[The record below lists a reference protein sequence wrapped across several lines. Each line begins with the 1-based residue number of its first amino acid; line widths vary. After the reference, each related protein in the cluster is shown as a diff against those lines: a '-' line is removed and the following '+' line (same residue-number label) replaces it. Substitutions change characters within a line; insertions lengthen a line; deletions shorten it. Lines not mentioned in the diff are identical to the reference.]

1 MTTDPDKQALATFP
15 APSVP
20 SMNSVGS
27 YISNFI
33 FEIPD
38 NQRGYS
44 WTKSHWQDLWYDIM
58 DISYGKKHYIATS
71 IVTGTSYQ
79 MQSKNIPHVRT
90 ILSLIDGQQRMT
102 TIMLLL
108 RATLHHID
116 EVQSTH
122 ILNQRIKSL
131 LVFQGRNTNDERT
144 ILINSNSV
152 FQKCFESIILTG
164 TFATPQTRS
173 ENNMLESI
181 TYYKNLI
188 EGRIANL
195 NIPEKIDYL
204 EDLTDRVQNRLV
216 MSLVDLTP
224 ELEPALVFE
233 SINNRGLT
241 LSNLD
246 RVKNMLM
253 LIESRMNQRST
264 KYLQMGNTS
273 AIAYGCSA
281 PIDNNSEIERIFNQ
295 GNPCFSAKQSFDKLE
310 QSINDGEA
318 VHIVQ
323 SYLQELNDAYFA
335 VKKGIKFDSIW
346 FDTISKLDEYGLT
359 SIADEDRM
367 LANYWCMLTAG
378 GYPTDSS
385 IYNPINKEFW
395 ILTKEESSEKEI
407 LVRNFAKGILDCCEA
422 YCEFFVDEDNPRF
435 GAFEKFNATIS
446 ANEREAMK
454 IHLKDFRAV
463 GYDTMMSSFSIATYL
478 KINSKD
484 DYIRYLKNLEKC
496 IFRVYRIADKR
507 QNDYLPSHGNEAK
520 RLYNGEIG
528 TLTPGQ
534 YAMNYLC
541 TFTIQHCSLTKMKN
555 ILLNQRDMYGWQKS
569 SVAKYFLYMYERA
582 IMPAAAPALS
592 YGDYSIR
599 VNIEHILPQ
608 TPSTPYWT
616 NKNKIGKGRPEP
628 RFTNQEL
635 DEDYP
640 ECLIHNLGN
649 LVLSQHDFNSAY
661 GNAGYN
667 VKKQRYLRNN
677 DLLRVREIANNY
689 PEWRN
694 ISVLHRQRKM
704 IAFAVI
710 DDGSGNGRWK
720 LDCEA
725 DVAPESSLNPESDQ
739 LISETHIEEGEDSVR
754 HEDLSEITW
763 TPPQEHLLHNFAPAV
778 DKMDCLVYGSNR
790 PGYKTNNN
798 EEVPL
803 EITKNWI
810 NFMQGNEITRVICL
824 LNDEQKI
831 FYKNKEGK
839 SLIELYKENFSE
851 VINPEVK
858 DYSPPTEEQIF
869 NEIIPFLESG
879 EEKGEKTL
887 IHCSMGKG
895 RTGFVLHAWNCYKG
909 DAKSDDRNYLLGTR
923 DPWES
928 GALDFCDKI
937 FKKCEEVNNE
947 EE

>member
-1 MTTDPDKQALATFP
+1 MTVDRDKQVLTRFP
-15 APSVP
+15 APQLP
-20 SMNSVGS
+20 SMTTVGL
-27 YISNFI
+27 YISNYI

-44 WTKSHWQDLWYDIM
+44 WTKTHWQALWYDIM
-58 DISYGKKHYIATS
+58 DISDGKNHYIATS
-71 IVTGTSYQ
+71 IVTGTPYQ
-79 MQSKNIPHVRT
+79 MQSIPIPHNRG

-108 RATLHHID
+108 RAILHHID

-131 LVFQGRNTNDERT
+131 LVFQGRNTNDQRT
-144 ILINSNSV
+144 ILINRNSV
-152 FQKCFESIILTG
+152 FQQCFQSIILTG
-164 TFATPQTRS
+164 TFATPQSRA
-173 ENNMLESI
+173 ENNMLEAF

-195 NIPEKIDYL
+195 SNPEQINYL
-204 EDLTDRVQNRLV
+204 IDLTDRVQNRLV
-216 MSLVDLTP
+216 MSLVDLT
-224 ELEPALVFE
+224 EDLEPALVFE

-253 LIESRMNQRST
+253 LIESRMNQRSEF
-264 KYLQMGNTS
+264 YLQKGNTS
-273 AIAYGCSA
+273 AIVYGCSP
-281 PIDNNSEIERIFNQ
+281 PINNNLEIERIFNQ
-295 GNPCFSAKQSFDKLE
+295 GNPCFSAKQSLDKLE
-310 QSINDGEA
+310 KSINDGEN
-318 VHIVQ
+318 VNVVQ
-323 SYLQELNDAYFA
+323 SHLQELNDAHLA
-335 VKKGIKFDSIW
+335 VQKGINFDSIW
-346 FDTISKLDEYGLT
+346 FKTISKLDEYGLS
-359 SIADEDRM
+359 SITDEDRM

-395 ILTKEESSEKEI
+395 ILTKEESPEKEI
-407 LVRNFAKGILDCCEA
+407 LVRNFANGILDCCEA
-422 YCEFFVDEDNPRF
+422 YCEFFVTADNPKF
-435 GAFEKFNATIS
+435 GTFEKFNTTILVS
-446 ANEREAMK
+446 EREAIK
-454 IHLKDFRAV
+454 THLKDFRAV

-478 KINSKD
+478 KVNSKD
-484 DYIRYLKNLEKC
+484 EYIRYLKNLEKC

-520 RLYNGEIG
+520 RLYNDEIG
-528 TLTPGQ
+528 GLTSGQ

-592 YGDYSIR
+592 YGEYNIK

-608 TPSTPYWT
+608 SPSTHYWT
-616 NKNKIGKGRPEP
+616 NKNGRPEP
-628 RFTNQEL
+628 RFTDQEL

-667 VKKQRYLRNN
+667 VKRIRYLRNN
-677 DLLRVREIANNY
+677 DLLRVKEIANNY
-689 PEWRN
+689 QEWRN
-694 ISVLHRQRKM
+694 IFVKYRQRKM
-704 IAFAVI
+704 IDFAVI

-720 LDCEA
+720 LDCDA
-725 DVAPESSLNPESDQ
+725 DIPPESSLNSENDRI
-739 LISETHIEEGEDSVR
+739 ISETLIVEDEDFVR

-763 TPPQEHLLHNFAPAV
+763 TPPVEHLLHNFAPAV
-778 DKMDCLVYGSNR
+778 DNMDCLVYGSNR
-790 PGYKTNNN
+790 PGYKIEDNKQ
-798 EEVPL
+798 VPL
-803 EITKNWI
+803 EITKGWI

-824 LNDEQKI
+824 LNNEQKI
-831 FYKNKEGK
+831 FYENKEGQ
-839 SLIELYKENFSE
+839 SLIELYKENFLE
-851 VINPEVK
+851 VINPEVT
-858 DYSPPTEEQIF
+858 DYKPPTEDQIF
-869 NEIIPFLESG
+869 NEIIPFLEAG

-909 DAKSDDRNYLLGTR
+909 DTKSDDRNYLLGTR

-928 GALDFCDKI
+928 GALEVCNKI
-937 FKKCEEVNNE
+937 FKKCEELSNE